1 MTCRNRLLYITVKC
15 YKPYGIP
22 YGFYIVQALKTKK
35 AMEITVGDD
44 FKNRRFAMNEETQT
58 VETVEEQKVPAEP
71 APQPQ
76 DEKKYTD
83 ADVDAIID
91 KKFAKWK
98 SEQEAKENEA
108 KKLRQMNEAQKA
120 EYEQEKQRAYIA
132 ELEAKIN
139 RSGLE
144 REASKML
151 SEGGI
156 AVDDKILGLVVKD
169 TAESTQEAVE
179 SFVALVN
186 ELADKKVSEKLKG
199 KTPKKMEDTAAGE
212 ITKEQFNR
220 MGYQSRNELLQN
232 NPELYHKLKG

>member
-1 MTCRNRLLYITVKC
+1 MSEEINATVS
-15 YKPYGIP
+15 
-22 YGFYIVQALKTKK
+22 T
-35 AMEITVGDD
+35 EST
-44 FKNRRFAMNEETQT
+44 
-58 VETVEEQKVPAEP
+58 ETVDTQENVDTVQEEKHERTFTRAEIGKILS
-71 APQPQ
+71 A
-76 DEKKYTD
+76 ERS
-83 ADVDAIID
+83 
-91 KKFAKWK
+91 KWEA
-98 SEQEAKENEA
+98 EQEAKENEA

-132 ELEAKIN
+132 ELEDKIN

-186 ELADKKVSEKLKG
+186 DLADKKVGEKLKG
-199 KTPKKMEDTAAGE
+199 KTPKKMEDTFAGE